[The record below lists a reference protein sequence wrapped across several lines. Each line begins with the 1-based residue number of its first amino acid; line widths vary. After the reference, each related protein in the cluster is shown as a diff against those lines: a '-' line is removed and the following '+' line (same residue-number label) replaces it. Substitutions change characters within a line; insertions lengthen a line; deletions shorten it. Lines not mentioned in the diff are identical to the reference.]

1 MFYVR
6 QLRVLLPVLLLAL
19 PLYAQQRDVT
29 DADRTAIRTVIE
41 RQLDALRQDNA
52 ASAFALASPEIQAKF
67 QTPERFLT
75 MVRTSYQSVYRPR
88 QVMFRELTTLGSQLI
103 QAVLLVG
110 PDGVPVMAFYPMQQQ
125 PDGSWKTAGCYLVP
139 FKDEKL

>member
-1 MFYVR
+1 MPYVR
-6 QLRVLLPVLLLAL
+6 QLSILFPVLLLAL
-19 PLYAQQRDVT
+19 PLYAQQRDLT
-29 DADRTAIRTVIE
+29 DADRAAIRTVIE
-41 RQLDALRQDNA
+41 RQLDALRQDDA
-52 ASAFALASPEIQAKF
+52 VGAFALASPEIQAKF
-67 QTPERFLT
+67 ETPERFLA
-75 MVRTSYQSVYRPR
+75 MVQTWYQPVYRPR
-88 QVMFRELTTLGSQLI
+88 QVVFRDLNTLAGQPT

>member
-1 MFYVR
+1 MTPNI
-6 QLRVLLPVLLLAL
+6 LK
-19 PLYAQQRDVT
+19 
-29 DADRTAIRTVIE
+29 
-41 RQLDALRQDNA
+41 DALRQDDA

-67 QTPERFLT
+67 ETPERFLT
-75 MVRTSYQSVYRPR
+75 MVRTSYQPVYRPR
-88 QVMFRELTTLGSQLI
+88 QVVFRDLTTLGGQPT

-110 PDGVPVMAFYPMQQQ
+110 PDGVPVLALYPMQQQ

>member
-6 QLRVLLPVLLLAL
+6 RLHILLPVLLLAL
-19 PLYAQQRDVT
+19 PLYAQQHDLT
-29 DADRTAIRTVIE
+29 DADRAAIRTVIE
-41 RQLDALRQDNA
+41 RQLDALRQDDA
-52 ASAFALASPEIQAKF
+52 ASACPEIQAKF
-67 QTPERFLT
+67 ETPERFLT
-75 MVRTSYQSVYRPR
+75 MVRTSYQPVYRPR
-88 QVMFRELTTLGSQLI
+88 QVVFRDLTTLEGQPT

-110 PDGVPVMAFYPMQQQ
+110 PDGVPVLALYPMQQQ